1 MATKKISELT
11 ALTSPATGD
20 LIQIVDISETSSVK
34 NKKITYSELLA
45 SAPDGTAAAPTFSF
59 EADSGGTGM
68 YRSATNQLSFSTGGT
83 ERLQIQADG
92 DVIVNGNLSV
102 LGTQFIVEVE
112 EYKIKD
118 KNIEMAVVNTPTDN
132 SADGGGLTLK
142 GATDKTWNWVNATD
156 AWTSSEHIHVGD
168 NKKLLVG
175 TGSDLQIFHDG
186 TNSGIQNT
194 GGGLFLTTSTSGIY
208 LRKDAT
214 EELARFHVDANNE
227 FYYDNSKKLETTSTG
242 IDVSGLLVVDQDW
255 ISDTGSINIES
266 SANVL
271 SGIGFRS
278 NNTYTGGFIY
288 RDGTAGNFFEINS
301 IK

>member
-1 MATKKISELT
+1 

-68 YRSATNQLSFSTGGT
+68 YRSATNQLSFSTGGS

-118 KNIEMAVVNTPTDN
+118 KNIEMAVVNTPTD
-132 SADGGGLTLK
+132 STADGGGLTLK
-142 GATDKTWNWVNATD
+142 GATDKTWTWVNATD

-168 NKKLLVG
+168 NKKLLAG
-175 TGSDLQIFHDG
+175 TGSDLQIYHDG
-186 TNSGIQNT
+186 ANSYITETGTGELYIQGNAFVSIRDSVDGDT
-194 GGGLFLTTSTSGIY
+194 MAKFIKDGAVELYYNNSLKIKTTS
-208 LRKDAT
+208 A
-214 EELARFHVDANNE
+214 
-227 FYYDNSKKLETTSTG
+227 
-242 IDVSGLLVVDQDW
+242 
-255 ISDTGSINIES
+255 
-266 SANVL
+266 
-271 SGIGFRS
+271 
-278 NNTYTGGFIY
+278 
-288 RDGTAGNFFEINS
+288 
-301 IK
+301 